1 MVFSLAACSGNSEK
15 PTETKPPV
23 DTAAPV
29 DTSAPADTNAPLLEG
44 KIALVTDVGTID
56 DESFNQGT
64 WEGALAYADANGIE
78 CNYYQPT
85 ADSTDAR
92 MQSID
97 QAIKEGA
104 NVIVVPGYLF
114 GEAMTLAPAK
124 YPDVK
129 FIAIDVNPATD
140 MPEGAVLADNLYCI
154 YFAEEQ
160 CGFLAGYGAVMD
172 GYTDLGFLGGIA
184 VPAVVRYGQGYL
196 QGIDAAAQEL
206 GVDVNVKYTYGGQF
220 YGDANITA
228 KMEGWYSQGTQ
239 IVFACGGGIWTSPAE
254 AAMSHNG
261 YLIGV
266 DVNQHSLGEDTATYA
281 YNPFVTSAMKA
292 LGTATQ
298 DAIDL
303 AFTGK
308 FDTVGG
314 TAANLGLQQGDYVG
328 LPTDEA
334 SWGFQT
340 FTIDQYNAVAEK
352 IKSGEITI
360 DNNQEPAVHVELSER
375 TTVDYID

>member
-1 MVFSLAACSGNSEK
+1 LK
-15 PTETKPPV
+15 
-23 DTAAPV
+23 
-29 DTSAPADTNAPLLEG
+29 EG

-78 CNYYQPT
+78 INYYQPT

-104 NVIVVPGYLF
+104 TVIVVPGYLF
-114 GEAMTLAPAK
+114 GEAMLQAPAK
-124 YPDVK
+124 YPEVN

-140 MPEGAVLADNLYCI
+140 MGGATPASNLYCI

-196 QGIDAAAQEL
+196 QGIDAAAQEK
-206 GVDVNVKYTYGGQF
+206 GVDVKVKYTYGGQF
-220 YGDANITA
+220 YGDEKITA
-228 KMEGWYSQGTQ
+228 KMEGWYSAGTQ
-239 IVFACGGGIWTSPAE
+239 VVFACGGGIWSSPAE
-254 AAMSHNG
+254 AAMNHNG

-266 DVNQHSLGEDTATYA
+266 DVNQHPLGEDTATYA
-281 YNPFVTSAMKA
+281 YNPFITSAVKA
-292 LGTATQ
+292 LGNATQ
-298 DAIDL
+298 DAL
-303 AFTGK
+303 ALSFTDK

-328 LPTDEA
+328 LPTDTA
-334 SWGFQT
+334 SWGFKT
-340 FTIDQYNAVAEK
+340 FTVEQYEAEK
-352 IKSGEITI
+352 AKIMDGSVTI
-360 DNNQEPAVHVELSER
+360 DNNQDAAIHAELSDK
-375 TTVDYID
+375 TTVEYID